1 MDNHKKKR
9 IFLPFCFYLSGGG
22 GRFQGVDQLGRVYAG
37 PAGRSPTS
45 ERAVV

>member
-1 MDNHKKKR
+1 MDNHKKR
-9 IFLPFCFYLSGGG
+9 EFSFRFCFYLSGGG
-22 GRFQGVDQLGRVYAG
+22 GRFRGVDQLGRVYAG

>member
-22 GRFQGVDQLGRVYAG
+22 RFRGVDQLGRVYAG